1 LEGRAEKIFLPR
13 YGGILYIKRIDRVD
27 FMTLKD
33 ELELSVTREKLAELQ
48 EQYEATRK
56 ETGGNQ
62 YARELTLRSLKKLI
76 NQLTEEIA
84 RYKSHV
90 V

>member
-1 LEGRAEKIFLPR
+1 
-13 YGGILYIKRIDRVD
+13 
-27 FMTLKD
+27 MTLKD

-56 ETGGNQ
+56 EVGVNQ
-62 YARELTLRSLKKLI
+62 SARELTLRSLKKLI

-84 RYKSHV
+84 RYETHV
-90 V
+90 GGGMR